1 MKAQT
6 IAITGSSGFVG
17 FHLAAELR
25 LQGVN
30 VIELD
35 LMKGIDI
42 ADWQEI
48 TVKDSIDTVIH
59 LASRS
64 FVPDSFLRPREVLEN
79 NIDATINMLELS
91 RINNARMI
99 YASSY
104 VYGSPKY
111 LPIDEEHP
119 LAFWNPY
126 ASSKIIGENL
136 CRCYNENFGLRTV
149 ILRPFNIFGNGQDSR
164 FLIPSIIDKAK
175 TGRIDLKD
183 PEPRRDF
190 VYIDDVVEAFIKA
203 AEYDY
208 TDFEIFN
215 IASGVSY
222 SVKEIVDIVRKLI
235 GAEVDVSYSKEKR
248 VNEIMETVANIGKA
262 KDVLGWEPRV
272 GLEEGLERMIQS
284 PPMS

>member
-17 FHLAAELR
+17 FRLAAELR
-25 LQGVN
+25 LRGVN

-222 SVKEIVDIVRKLI
+222 SVKEIADIVRKLI

>member
-17 FHLAAELR
+17 FRLAAELR
-25 LQGVN
+25 SRGVN

-222 SVKEIVDIVRKLI
+222 SVKEIADIVRKLI